1 MSYSRR
7 FFCVGETVF
16 DIIFKNAKPLD
27 ATPGGAMLNTAVS
40 LGRLGLDVY
49 LVGDYANDPVGN
61 VIDDFLDKNN
71 VATRFVTRY
80 DDALSRLA
88 LAFLNDRNDAEYS
101 FYKIRKEGKAFLNF
115 PEPDS
120 NDIILFGSFYGI
132 KAEIREDLVR
142 FLEKA
147 TEKGTL
153 IVYDPNFRKNH
164 LNIREE
170 VLPFIKENIRLASLT
185 KGSDEDFMH
194 LFNTS
199 DPRKVYDIV
208 REFGADIL
216 IMTANSKG
224 VHVLTP
230 NLYKHYPSHEID
242 PVSTVGA
249 GDSFNAGL
257 LYAMHSTCF
266 SRNNLISFQ
275 ENDWDKLIS
284 MAIRFAESVC
294 LSFDNYI
301 SIDFA
306 RKLGSDISISDT

>member
-16 DIIFKNAKPLD
+16 DIIFKNGKPLD

-40 LGRLGLDVY
+40 LGRLGMDVY

-61 VIDDFLDKNN
+61 VIDGFLKNN
-71 VATRFVTRY
+71 NVSTTYVTRY
-80 DDALSRLA
+80 NDALSRLA

-101 FYKIRKEGKAFLNF
+101 FYKIRKDEKAALNF
-115 PEPDS
+115 PEPDE

-132 KAEIREDLVR
+132 KDEIRSDLTQ
-142 FLEKA
+142 FLDECVN
-147 TEKGTL
+147 KGAL
-153 IVYDPNFRKNH
+153 IIYDPNFRKNH
-164 LNIREE
+164 LKIKDQ
-170 VLPFIKENIRLASLT
+170 VMPFIEENIRFSSIT
-185 KGSDEDFMH
+185 KGSDEDFMY

-199 DPRKVYDIV
+199 DPTEVYKTI
-208 REFGADIL
+208 RESGSEIL

-224 VHVLTP
+224 VDVLTP
-230 NLYKHYPSHEID
+230 DFRKHYSSHEID

-257 LYAMHSTCF
+257 LYALHHKCF
-266 SRNNLISFQ
+266 SPDDLISLT
-275 ENDWDKLIS
+275 EKDWDELIE
-284 MAIRFAESVC
+284 MAILFAESVC
-294 LSFDNYI
+294 MSFDNYI

-306 RKLGSDISISDT
+306 GKLRK

>member
-16 DIIFKNAKPLD
+16 DIIFKNSKPLD

-40 LGRLGLDVY
+40 LGRLGMDVY

-61 VIDDFLDKNN
+61 IIDSFLTGNN
-71 VATRFVTRY
+71 VSTRYVTRY
-80 DDALSRLA
+80 NDALSRLA

-101 FYKIRKEGKAFLNF
+101 FYKIRKDEKAFLNF
-115 PEPDS
+115 PESDS

-132 KAEIREDLVR
+132 KAEIREELLR
-142 FLEKA
+142 FLNNA
-147 TEKGTL
+147 VDNGSL

-164 LNIREE
+164 LKVRDE
-170 VLPFIKENIRLASLT
+170 VMPFVKENIKLASLT

-199 DPRKVYDIV
+199 DPKQVYEII
-208 REFGADIL
+208 REFGAEIL
-216 IMTANSKG
+216 IMTANSRG
-224 VHVLTP
+224 VHVMAP
-230 NLYKHYPSHEID
+230 GFYKHYASSNIE

-257 LYAMHSTCF
+257 LYALHNTCF
-266 SRNNLISFQ
+266 SKEDLLTLH
-275 ENDWDKLIS
+275 EEDWDKMIS
-284 MAIRFAESVC
+284 VAIKFAESVC
-294 LSFDNYI
+294 MSFDNYI

-306 RKLGSDISISDT
+306 GKILK